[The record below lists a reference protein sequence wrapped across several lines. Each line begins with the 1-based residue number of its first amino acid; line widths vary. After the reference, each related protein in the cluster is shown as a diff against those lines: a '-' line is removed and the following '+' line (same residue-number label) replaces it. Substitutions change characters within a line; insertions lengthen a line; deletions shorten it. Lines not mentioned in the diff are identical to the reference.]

1 MGNAFI
7 PAHKVV
13 LELYLSWGLY
23 TTFYSRHCEFGR
35 AAVASILDSTLPQ
48 LRYMGYVKKDFF
60 SKVHEA
66 ISSTIYTHW
75 DASRESGPQQRPRES
90 GSVGPLGLKVLAV
103 SASGQ
108 VVWPDSLLSGYPSNS
123 AEYKALEA
131 KRAAFL
137 EMCPQVQTSSQ
148 QTTVRSTARP
158 DFSIEGGKEPLD
170 HTRMVDLAGIPA
182 GDFTAER
189 QGPKC
194 FTQK

>member
-1 MGNAFI
+1 MKPFLQPSTPIGMLPGNQGPSSA
-7 PAHKVV
+7 PEKVDQSV
-13 LELYLSWGLY
+13 LLVSKSWQSAQVAKWFGL
-23 TTFYSRHCEFGR
+23 T
-35 AAVASILDSTLPQ
+35 
-48 LRYMGYVKKDFF
+48 
-60 SKVHEA
+60 
-66 ISSTIYTHW
+66 
-75 DASRESGPQQRPRES
+75 
-90 GSVGPLGLKVLAV
+90 
-103 SASGQ
+103 
-108 VVWPDSLLSGYPSNS
+108 LLSGYPSNS

-182 GDFTAER
+182 GDFTGER
-189 QGPKC
+189 QGPNC